1 MKNKTR
7 KLGRGVLEQRIVEKW
22 ASVLFVNGMGTP
34 FETKEVKYR
43 NEHDLSSQIAPR
55 GSVTKRYEREKIIY
69 HNR

>member
-7 KLGRGVLEQRIVEKW
+7 KLGRGGLQQRIVEKW

-34 FETKEVKYR
+34 FETKEVKYKD
-43 NEHDLSSQIAPR
+43 EVDLQWQISPR

-69 HNR
+69 HR